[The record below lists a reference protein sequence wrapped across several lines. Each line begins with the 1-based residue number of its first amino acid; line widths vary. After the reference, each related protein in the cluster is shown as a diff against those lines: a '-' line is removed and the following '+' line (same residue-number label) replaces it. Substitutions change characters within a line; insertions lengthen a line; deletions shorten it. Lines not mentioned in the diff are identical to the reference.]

1 MPVRSKIDFAAVL
14 VSFIRSGKAE
24 PWLFANHPMMVPP
37 PPAGYTWSLG
47 LLYLVFV
54 IVVGLLYFPCRWY
67 WERKSTNRAGWMR
80 YV

>member
-1 MPVRSKIDFAAVL
+1 
-14 VSFIRSGKAE
+14 
-24 PWLFANHPMMVPP
+24 MMVPP